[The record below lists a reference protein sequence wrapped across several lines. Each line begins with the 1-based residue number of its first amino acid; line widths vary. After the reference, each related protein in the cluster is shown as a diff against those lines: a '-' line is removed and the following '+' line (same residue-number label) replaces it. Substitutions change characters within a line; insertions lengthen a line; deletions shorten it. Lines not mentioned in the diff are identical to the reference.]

1 MNYSPFEQFEV
12 NVLLK
17 FKLFGLD
24 LSLTNL
30 LSFLILAHV
39 ILVFFFTAV
48 DKNKKFVPSNWQS
61 VLETIYLFVVGLVR
75 EQSGKKGIKFFPF
88 FFTVFTLI
96 LIMNT
101 MGLLP
106 FSFTVTSHIIVTIS
120 IALSFVFCWIIIGF
134 MTLGLKFFL
143 IFVPK
148 GIPMWLLPMLVLI
161 EVLSYILRPLSLAIR
176 LFANMLAG
184 HILLHIIA
192 ASAVFLSSQWF
203 LLVLLPVVFVILIFF
218 LEIFISFLQAYIFT
232 ILLAIYLRDSLYG
245 H

>member
-1 MNYSPFEQFEV
+1 MNFSPFEQFEV
-12 NVLLK
+12 NLLSK
-17 FKLFGLD
+17 INLLGLD

-30 LSFLILAHV
+30 ISFLILAHI
-39 ILVFFFTAV
+39 ILIFFFTSINNN
-48 DKNKKFVPSNWQS
+48 KNFVPSNWQA
-61 VLETIYLFVVGLVR
+61 VVEGIYLFIVGLVK
-75 EQSGKKGIKFFPF
+75 EQSGKKGVKFFPF
-88 FFTVFTLI
+88 FFTIFTLI
-96 LIMNT
+96 LVMNT

-120 IALSFVFCWIIIGF
+120 LALSFVFCWIIVGF
-134 MTLGLKFFL
+134 MNLGLKFFL

-161 EVLSYILRPLSLAIR
+161 EILSYILRPLSLAIR

-192 ASAVFLSSQWF
+192 ASAIYLSSQW
-203 LLVLLPVVFVILIFF
+203 LLLILLPVVFVILIFF